1 MAQKASPPS
10 KRNLRVYLRMF
21 PFSRSNTSTPAGRSS
36 GSIETSSSNTRQKT
50 ENSPLYF
57 SRLFSSPSLRNV
69 SALSPSSSPFSFR
82 RNITVRRDLPPSLF
96 NFHSPIR
103 KRLPQSPQPGPSRP
117 RNAIE
122 FLNRSN
128 SSMMERA
135 LRVLES
141 KRQKRSNESLLED
154 ESELEHVSLKRHRS
168 NDENNSSPLLA
179 RSVPVPPQDVEV
191 ISRPKLKPSTSMT
204 RPSSSKLPD
213 RVSRLSSATLEAIAF
228 GLKRRRPKEGEDE
241 GGIRQNET
249 KRCNSVVSILDENF
263 SPFSS
268 PPAAKR
274 PTTRDCE
281 TQTVFHVDSATSTN
295 GSLPSPQHRF
305 RPASSTRSTSVLR
318 FVAGLEARAR
328 ANALSR
334 RLAASP
340 VNVLTQADSLEAR
353 HAKIRRLFADL
364 TEKAEVDLAANSL
377 PATTIDTTGADT
389 TTSSHPDI
397 TSSSMPIS
405 PITSSVV
412 VSSVTPSSPLKA
424 TEPVVVSS
432 ETASITAAA
441 VATEPVVAVT
451 PSFAPTLPLTVKASN
466 VGEQNSAP
474 ATTAIAV
481 ASMMNP
487 PFVLGVKSTV
497 SAETTSSTSTSTVL
511 SISVAPSFSF
521 PVESTFQ
528 KSGEQG
534 SSTTTTST
542 TALSTLPLAKSTSA
556 FGQTSFGGTAFSL
569 ASSATSASSVVV
581 TSSAPGSIF
590 ALAKS
595 TASGGNT
602 TVSFTPSFNFFAASK
617 SSIPVVSAT
626 VSFAPL
632 VTASS
637 GLSSLASSV
646 KDNPAPSSAPLFS
659 FPTTITTASNTATVA
674 AAATTSDGTFFS
686 PAMTTTSDAAASSN
700 SLTVSSVQSGFS
712 FRNTAPITAPST
724 SGASSLFNFSAKP
737 VSINTTV
744 GMLSSTAPSTL
755 TPPAFNLSSKP
766 DTTKTSPVFPAP
778 STTTSSVLVPAKS
791 MPVFSFVPTTSTTTA
806 PALFDFSTKATKT
819 TCTTIGQV
827 TMPVVNFGT
836 AGTTAVATT
845 AAASVPFVFSVKSA
859 FSNGETTSPPFSFP
873 SMQITPTAT
882 VATTTASTSPFPF
895 PKTNTSGLTN
905 GGSSG
910 GPFGTAPFRF
920 QSSSNV
926 TSVTSTG
933 GCFTFTSPSTIAT
946 ATTTTP
952 VSFSFTNTVTTATPA
967 VGGSSL
973 GGFNFSSSVPSVT
986 GSSST
991 PFATKLATGVF
1002 QFGAQPTAA
1011 PATITTTSSGFNLT
1025 LPSTKSSPSIF
1036 SSIDHTKRTGD
1047 SSFTDG
1053 LSASKIQASAFGGGA
1068 VNPSSFGGT
1077 GLQPFTFGGSSSAAS
1092 AGGGGFN
1099 FSAAATN
1106 PVGSFNFSQV
1116 QPAPVFGGAGGVPP
1130 NPFSA
1135 VAPTPP
1141 NAAASIQHRRRQMRY
1156 SRRR

>member
-1 MAQKASPPS
+1 
-10 KRNLRVYLRMF
+10 
-21 PFSRSNTSTPAGRSS
+21 
-36 GSIETSSSNTRQKT
+36 
-50 ENSPLYF
+50 
-57 SRLFSSPSLRNV
+57 
-69 SALSPSSSPFSFR
+69 
-82 RNITVRRDLPPSLF
+82 
-96 NFHSPIR
+96 
-103 KRLPQSPQPGPSRP
+103 
-117 RNAIE
+117 
-122 FLNRSN
+122 
-128 SSMMERA
+128 MERA

-141 KRQKRSNESLLED
+141 KRQKRSKESLLED

-168 NDENNSSPLLA
+168 NEENNSSPLLA

-213 RVSRLSSATLEAIAF
+213 HVSRLSSATLEAIAF

-241 GGIRQNET
+241 GGIRPTET
-249 KRCNSVVSILDENF
+249 ERCNSVVSILDENF
-263 SPFSS
+263 SPFLS

-305 RPASSTRSTSVLR
+305 RPASSTRSTSVLQ

-328 ANALSR
+328 AIALSR

-397 TSSSMPIS
+397 TSSSVPIS
-405 PITSSVV
+405 PIASSVV

-424 TEPVVVSS
+424 TEPVAVSS

-441 VATEPVVAVT
+441 VATEPVVAT
-451 PSFAPTLPLTVKASN
+451 TSSFALTLPLTVKASN
-466 VGEQNSAP
+466 VSEQNSAP
-474 ATTAIAV
+474 ATTAVAG

-521 PVESTFQ
+521 PVESTSQ

-542 TALSTLPLAKSTSA
+542 TALPFTLPLAKSTSA

-569 ASSATSASSVVV
+569 ASSTTSASSVVV
-581 TSSAPGSIF
+581 TSSAPGFTF

-602 TVSFTPSFNFFAASK
+602 TVSSTPSFNFFAASK
-617 SSIPVVSAT
+617 SSIPVVSTT
-626 VSFAPL
+626 VPFTPL

-637 GLSSLASSV
+637 GLPSLASSV

-659 FPTTITTASNTATVA
+659 FPTTFTTASNTATVA
-674 AAATTSDGTFFS
+674 AAATTSGGTFFS

-700 SLTVSSVQSGFS
+700 SSTVSSVQSGFS

-724 SGASSLFNFSAKP
+724 SGVSSIFTSAKP

-766 DTTKTSPVFPAP
+766 DTTKTSSVFPAP

-806 PALFDFSTKATKT
+806 PALFDFSTKPTKT

-836 AGTTAVATT
+836 AGTIAAATT
-845 AAASVPFVFSVKSA
+845 AASVPFVFSVKSA
-859 FSNGETTSPPFSFP
+859 FSNGETTSSPFSFP

-920 QSSSNV
+920 QNSSNL

-933 GCFTFTSPSTIAT
+933 GCFTFTSPSAIPT

-973 GGFNFSSSVPSVT
+973 GGFNFSSGVPSVT

-991 PFATKLATGVF
+991 PFATKLATSVF

-1011 PATITTTSSGFNLT
+1011 PTTITTTSSGFNLT
-1025 LPSTKSSPSIF
+1025 LPSTRSSPSIF

-1053 LSASKIQASAFGGGA
+1053 LSAPKIQASAFGGGA

-1077 GLQPFTFGGSSSAAS
+1077 GLQPFTFGESSSAAN

-1116 QPAPVFGGAGGVPP
+1116 QPAPVFGGAGGAPP